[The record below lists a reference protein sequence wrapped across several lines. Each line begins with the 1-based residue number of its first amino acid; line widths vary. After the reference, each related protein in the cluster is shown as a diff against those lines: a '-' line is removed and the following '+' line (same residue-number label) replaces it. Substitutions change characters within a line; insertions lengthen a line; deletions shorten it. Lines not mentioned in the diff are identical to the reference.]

1 MRKWFMVVA
10 GLLLAAGVNT
20 AFGQARQVFIEAYQL
35 FVNGEAGPLL
45 PPTSLY
51 DLRVQEQDLVRLD
64 VYVRL
69 EAEGEGQSQEPQRVD
84 LYYEK
89 LSEWVSAFGPPPG
102 PAVPRDTAENQFLV
116 APVLERLG
124 AWYYRIRLE
133 YRVPLLNGP
142 NQARLRG
149 EIDFDALYYVRV
161 RVWAQ
166 SNPGESDP
174 VPGFWFRMYVAENPA
189 LLPPNPRPFADAGAS
204 VTVAAGSTVTLNAGR
219 TFDASNVGFD
229 IMDPNVFVKDWLRY
243 VWEWVSGP
251 QRVDPV
257 VSDSRYPW
265 LAQVTLEV
273 VGTYRYRVFVYD
285 DVNSEPSTAD
295 VTIEVVPYLPANYPP
310 RAAIS
315 GPTEP
320 VVVGTVITLDASGS
334 TDPDGDELRYRWK
347 QTDEVGG
354 DLPGEELTNMFQPL
368 GGLESVRSQW
378 QAVRPGTFYFLLIVD
393 DGELVATARTTVEVV
408 SALTAGETATA
419 ASDGELA
426 AAEESAGGSDREPAG
441 ACGGSF
447 LPLVLVPAGV
457 RLMRG
462 RIR

>member
-1 MRKWFMVVA
+1 MRKWLKAVA
-10 GLLLAAGVNT
+10 GVLLAAGANT

-45 PPTSLY
+45 PPTALY
-51 DLRVQEQDLVRLD
+51 ELRVLELDLVRLD

-69 EAEGEGQSQEPQRVD
+69 EAEGGQQSQEPQQVA

-89 LSEWVSAFGPPPG
+89 LSRWVMAYGPPPG
-102 PAVPRDTAENQFLV
+102 PAVPLDTAENEFLT
-116 APVLERLG
+116 APLLERLG
-124 AWYYRIRLE
+124 PWYYRIRLL
-133 YRVPLLNGP
+133 YRVPMLNGP

-149 EIDFDALYYVRV
+149 EIDFDALYDVRV

-166 SNPGESDP
+166 SSPSENDP
-174 VPGFWFRMYVAENPA
+174 VPGFLFLMYVSQNPA
-189 LLPPNPRPFADAGAS
+189 LLPANPPPFADAGAS

-229 IMDPNVFVKDWLRY
+229 ITDPNVFFKDRLRY
-243 VWEWVSGP
+243 SWEWVSGP

-257 VSDSRYPW
+257 SDSQYPW
-265 LAQVTLEV
+265 LARVRLDV

-285 DVNSEPSTAD
+285 GANSQPSTAD
-295 VTIEVVPYLPANYPP
+295 VTIEVVPSLPTNHPP
-310 RAAIS
+310 RAVIS

-320 VVVGTVITLDASGS
+320 VVVGSVITLDASDS
-334 TDPDGDELRYRWK
+334 TDPDGDELHYRWK

-354 DLPGEELTNMFQPL
+354 ELPAEELTSMFQPL
-368 GGLESVRSQW
+368 GGLESVRSRW

-393 DGELVATARTTVEVV
+393 DGELFATARTTVEVV
-408 SALTAGETATA
+408 SALTAGETATS
-419 ASDGELA
+419 ASNAELA
-426 AAEESAGGSDREPAG
+426 GAEESAGGSDRGSAG